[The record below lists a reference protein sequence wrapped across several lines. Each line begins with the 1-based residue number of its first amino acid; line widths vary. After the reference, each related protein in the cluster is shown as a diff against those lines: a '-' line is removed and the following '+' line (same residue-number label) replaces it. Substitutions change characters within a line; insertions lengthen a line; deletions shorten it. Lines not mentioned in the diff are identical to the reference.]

1 MRITVRAKPGSKKG
15 NLVIENADGS
25 YEVHIKERPVD
36 GKANAALIKILAE
49 HFDLPQRQIKNITG
63 SGSRQKIVEIEKPA

>member
-1 MRITVRAKPGSKKG
+1 VRITVKAKPGSKKG

-36 GKANAALIKILAE
+36 GKANTALIKILAE
-49 HFDLPQRQIKNITG
+49 HFDLTQRQISIITG